1 LLTKD
6 FDLNVATYNSYNKLY
21 LSLLFAISIGCG
33 FLHFTSAIVPILFFH
48 WLA

>member
-33 FLHFTSAIVPILFFH
+33 FLHLSHPNLKTNSNA
-48 WLA
+48 